1 MLVSVGVGQRARS
14 INNATMKHDFERES
28 VWAAALIQITTRS
41 QQRQRIRIMTK
52 PAGNGKNL
60 NDDKDL
66 KETSHDKENHKE
78 TQ

>member
-1 MLVSVGVGQRARS
+1 
-14 INNATMKHDFERES
+14 
-28 VWAAALIQITTRS
+28 
-41 QQRQRIRIMTK
+41 MTK